1 MRKRQIAIVLTL
13 IFLFSLSPLFAQQYQ
28 EIDEDVSQAFGL
40 SFQVYFFSALM
51 SAFGQT
57 IPGCTI
63 EDNAMVLKNIDL
75 ATLDLS
81 EPGTYRT
88 MSGTI
93 TTTERADGETDM
105 KADLTL
111 TGGPVKNLKWEVKN
125 FSMESPE
132 GFFDIT
138 ADGRNFRFNFSDFEE
153 N

>member
-1 MRKRQIAIVLTL
+1 MRKRQIAIVLTVLFL
-13 IFLFSLSPLFAQQYQ
+13 ISLSPLFAQQYQ
-28 EIDEDVSQAFGL
+28 EIDEDVSEAFGL

-63 EDNAMVLKNIDL
+63 EDNVMVMKDVDL
-75 ATLDLS
+75 LSLDLDNS
-81 EPGTYRT
+81 IGYTR

-111 TGGPVKNLKWEVKN
+111 TGGPVKSLKWEVKN
-125 FSMESPE
+125 FSMESPD

-138 ADGRNFRFNFSDFEE
+138 ADGKNYHFNFSDFED
-153 N
+153 